1 MNNSIYLDHNA
12 TTPVLEDVLS
22 AMLPYFTQ
30 HFGNASSKTHAYGWI
45 AEQAVETAQI
55 QVAQLINANKEE
67 IIFTSGATESI
78 NTAIKGIAA
87 VYGTHKNHIITVA
100 TEHLAVLD
108 TLEHLSKKGF
118 EITVLPVNRL
128 GQIDLEQFKNAI
140 NEKTCLACI
149 MHANNETGTLHP
161 IKEIAK
167 IAHEKNV
174 LVFCDAT
181 QTAGKMIIDVKD
193 DDIVWPERSWCFV
206 YKKRK
211 SKSYI
216 NSID

>member
-1 MNNSIYLDHNA
+1 MNNSISLDHNA

-87 VYGTHKNHIITVA
+87 VYGTHKNHIITAA

-108 TLEHLSKKGF
+108 TIENLSKKA
-118 EITVLPVNRL
+118 EDKN
-128 GQIDLEQFKNAI
+128 QFAAAI
-140 NEKTCLACI
+140 NAEFRAGQMAGHFVDNKVITHLGLEGMSREQLERRLEELENKI
-149 MHANNETGTLHP
+149 ETSR
-161 IKEIAK
+161 
-167 IAHEKNV
+167 N
-174 LVFCDAT
+174 
-181 QTAGKMIIDVKD
+181 IIDVTSEAV
-193 DDIVWPERSWCFV
+193 IE
-206 YKKRK
+206 K
-211 SKSYI
+211 S
-216 NSID
+216 